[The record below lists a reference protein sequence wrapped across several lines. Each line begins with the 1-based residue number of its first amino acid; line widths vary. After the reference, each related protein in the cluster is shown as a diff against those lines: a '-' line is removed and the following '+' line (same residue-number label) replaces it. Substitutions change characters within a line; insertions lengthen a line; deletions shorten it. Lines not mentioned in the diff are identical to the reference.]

1 MFKKTIHTRFKGLEI
16 LFIRVSFFA
25 FGLLAFWSTRLNAQ
39 IANGTYQS
47 QIREQKPLNK
57 CEALCAY
64 IEDSKSTTIGNDL
77 SESNVFVVFETDSC
91 LILSVQYNFADLEKY
106 YVFELGHIAKYKGEY
121 ICLIRTV
128 DFLDDWTC
136 LEFIGADMAHH
147 HSIIKNRLLN
157 TESLVYTTYKFPSR
171 VIFK

>member
-1 MFKKTIHTRFKGLEI
+1 MIKKTIHTRFRGLEI

-25 FGLLAFWSTRLNAQ
+25 FGLLALWSTRLNAQ
-39 IANGTYQS
+39 IANGTHQS

-57 CEALCAY
+57 CEALSAY

-77 SESNVFVVFETDSC
+77 SESNLFVVFETDSC
-91 LILSVQYNFADLEKY
+91 LILSVQYNYADLEKY
-106 YVFELGHIAKYKGEY
+106 NVFELGYIAKYKGEY

-128 DFLDDWTC
+128 DILDDWTC
-136 LEFIGADMAHH
+136 LESIGEDKAHH
-147 HSIIKNRLLN
+147 HSMIKKRLLN
-157 TESLVYTTYKFPSR
+157 TESLLYTTYKFPSR